1 MFSKEEAQQLRHEFW
16 HKLES
21 KSRKVPGQN
30 GKSIKW
36 IADKTGVKGL
46 DLRFD
51 VDREKA
57 IVAMEINTNS
67 EEKQNA
73 LWEKM
78 NNCKALFEKSFGGPL
93 IWDRNYTKQS
103 GEDVIR
109 IYVETPGDLYNR
121 DMWSDMLRFMIDNMI
136 KLEKAFRE
144 VQDYLIH
151 F

>member
-1 MFSKEEAQQLRHEFW
+1 MYSKEEAQQIRHEFW

-30 GKSIKW
+30 GKAIKW
-36 IADKTGVKGL
+36 IGDKTGVKGL

-57 IVAMEINTNS
+57 IVALEINTNS

-73 LWEKM
+73 MWEKM
-78 NNCKALFEKSFGGPL
+78 NNCKALFEKNFGGPL
-93 IWDRNYTKQS
+93 VWERNYEKAS
-103 GEDVIR
+103 GEKVIR
-109 IYVETPGDLYNR
+109 IYVETAGDLYNK

>member
-1 MFSKEEAQQLRHEFW
+1 MFSKEEAQQLRHDFW
-16 HKLES
+16 NKLES

-36 IADKTGVKGL
+36 IGDKTGVKGL

-57 IVAMEINTNS
+57 IVAIEINTNDD
-67 EEKQNA
+67 EKQNE

-78 NNCKALFEKSFGGPL
+78 NNCKTLFENRFGGPL
-93 IWDRNYTKQS
+93 IWDKNYKKQS
-103 GEDVIR
+103 GEVVAR
-109 IYVETPGDLYNR
+109 IYVETNGDLYNK
-121 DMWSDMLRFMIDNMI
+121 DLWSDMLRFMIDNMI
-136 KLEKAFRE
+136 NLEKAFKE